1 MIQEDYVSFEV
12 AKLLKDK
19 GFNEATN
26 RYYNAQYDGIRTVSD
41 TFMTYWNN
49 ENHMK
54 ELMMEGA
61 IAIPTLQMV
70 CKWLREVHNIFIE
83 IYMPSHSEHEDT
95 IYHGTYSFDIF
106 NLNTKGYVYC
116 TWNEPEFNSYEEAI
130 EAGIKY
136 TLENLI

>member
-49 ENHMK
+49 EDHMK
-54 ELMMEGA
+54 ALMMEGA
-61 IAIPTLQMV
+61 IAIPTHQMV
-70 CKWLREVHNIFIE
+70 CKWLREVHNIMIE
-83 IYMPSHSEHEDT
+83 IYLPHEYKNEDEELWN
-95 IYHGTYSFDIF
+95 GTYCYELYS
-106 NLNTKGYVYC
+106 LKTGHSVY
-116 TWNEPEFNSYEEAI
+116 WDEKEFNSYEEAI
-130 EAGIKY
+130 EEAIKY
-136 TLENLI
+136 ILEKMI